1 MMSLRSLAALSA
13 LVLQLCN
20 CAATA
25 GKPLATDQDAGRR
38 RSAAIEEMER
48 RHDATMMT
56 SGSGGG
62 GGGM

>member
-13 LVLQLCN
+13 LVLQLCS

-38 RSAAIEEMER
+38 RNAAIQEMER
-48 RHDATMMT
+48 RHDTTMMT
-56 SGSGGG
+56 SGGGSG
-62 GGGM
+62 M